1 MNKTE
6 LIAAIAEA
14 ANITKTQAGAALNA
28 FIEITSDTLAKRE
41 KITLI
46 GFGVFETR
54 ERAARVGHN
63 PQTHEEVQIPACTV
77 PAFKPSKNLKEKVN
91 EAKAKKSKKK

>member
-14 ANITKTQAGAALNA
+14 AGITKTQAGAALNA
-28 FIEITSDTLAKRE
+28 FIDITSDTLAKRE

-54 ERAARVGHN
+54 ERAARVG
-63 PQTHEEVQIPACTV
+63 QIPACTV

-91 EAKAKKSKKK
+91 ETKAKKKKK